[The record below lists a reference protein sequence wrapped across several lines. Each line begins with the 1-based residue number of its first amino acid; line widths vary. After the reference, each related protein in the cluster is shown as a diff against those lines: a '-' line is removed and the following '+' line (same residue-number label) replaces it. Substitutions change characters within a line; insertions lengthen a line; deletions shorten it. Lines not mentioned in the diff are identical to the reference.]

1 VIRGIKICNPGDT
14 FRPNKAVV
22 PYRAMRSHLLGS
34 MGLLVLLTLSG
45 AAPKDAN
52 EGWIKLFSDEGAPKG
67 FHVTAWDDVSKPPP
81 DGAKWL
87 VKDGIL
93 NGSDPR
99 GTWLVS
105 DDLYSDFELELDFK
119 IGIAGNS
126 GVGLRF
132 PDAGD
137 PAFDGMELQ
146 IMGPRYRGDDV
157 VPDNEKTGALYQ
169 LFAPKIKV
177 LRQDDWNH
185 YWITLRGPH
194 VKIYLNGHLVQDL
207 NLDQQKDAPKR
218 GNPPAQRPRQGHIG
232 FQELSRGGGHVQI
245 RNARLRKLEN

>member
-1 VIRGIKICNPGDT
+1 MGRTGD
-14 FRPNKAVV
+14 NLSG
-22 PYRAMRSHLLGS
+22 MRSSHLLRGV
-34 MGLLVLLTLSG
+34 GLVVLMTLLG

-52 EGWIKLFSDEGAPKG
+52 EAGWVNLFPDEGPPKG

-87 VKDGIL
+87 VKDGVL
-93 NGSDPR
+93 HGSEPR

-105 DDLYSDFELELDFK
+105 DKVYKDFELELDFK

-146 IMGPRYRGDDV
+146 IMGPKYRGNDF
-157 VPDNEKTGALYQ
+157 VPENERTGALYQ
-169 LFAPKIKV
+169 LFAPKVQV
-177 LRQDDWNH
+177 LRLEDWNH
-185 YWITLRGPH
+185 YWVTVKGSK
-194 VKIYLNGHLVQDL
+194 VKIYLNGHLVQDM
-207 NLDQQKDAPKR
+207 NMDEEKGVPKR
-218 GNPPAQRPRQGHIG
+218 GKAPAERPRAGHIG
-232 FQELSRGGGHVQI
+232 FQELSRGGGHVEI
-245 RNARLRKLEN
+245 RRARIRELGE